1 MEINFQLTRQACQNK
16 VYHHH
21 HHHHLS
27 VVEKV
32 GEGTFGVCSRSKY
45 GSLNVAIKQFKHQNK
60 DEIAKEARILS
71 TLRHPNL
78 PLLVGVCFETIPFMV
93 VTTFHSIG
101 KGPSTTMH
109 DALTRGLLGSSI
121 RPHWINI
128 LHCIAMAIK
137 YVHHHNIIH
146 NDIKSNNIVIE
157 EESNSFSG
165 VLVDFGKATAANEG
179 KTYPI
184 FDGKEKKYYD
194 EKYPHLAVELRNG
207 GGTQTSSSDVYSFGY
222 VMKLVSH
229 TLKDR
234 LLSTLYRSCRSVCP
248 DDRPNISNVEQSISI
263 LR

>member
-1 MEINFQLTRQACQNK
+1 MIQDENK
-16 VYHHH
+16 TCYFTEFALSLRFCFLSS
-21 HHHHLS
+21 HLPLHD
-27 VVEKV
+27 
-32 GEGTFGVCSRSKY
+32 GRTFPCEN
-45 GSLNVAIKQFKHQNK
+45 L
-60 DEIAKEARILS
+60 RILKIFCKAYS
-71 TLRHPNL
+71 R
-78 PLLVGVCFETIPFMV
+78 
-93 VTTFHSIG
+93 
-101 KGPSTTMH
+101 
-109 DALTRGLLGSSI
+109 
-121 RPHWINI
+121 NI
-128 LHCIAMAIK
+128 QTQMWT
-137 YVHHHNIIH
+137 YVI
-146 NDIKSNNIVIE
+146 
-157 EESNSFSG
+157 
-165 VLVDFGKATAANEG
+165 G